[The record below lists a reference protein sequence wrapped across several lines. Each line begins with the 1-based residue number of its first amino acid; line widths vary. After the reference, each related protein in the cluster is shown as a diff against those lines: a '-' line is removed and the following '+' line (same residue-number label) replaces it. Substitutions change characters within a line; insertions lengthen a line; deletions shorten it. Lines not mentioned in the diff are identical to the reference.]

1 MGFFSKIK
9 KKIKKAIPK
18 EIAPFLPALASI
30 YGGPLLAGMFGGM
43 NPILAQGLGSFLADA
58 GTQELTSDR
67 TRLESSLVSGIF
79 GAA

>member
-1 MGFFSKIK
+1 
-9 KKIKKAIPK
+9 
-18 EIAPFLPALASI
+18 
-30 YGGPLLAGMFGGM
+30 M

-79 GAA
+79 GGLRGSTMSNINPDNLATKGFGTEAGAKAYGLSEEALKEAYY